1 MAFINWTDSLSVGVS
16 EMDNQ
21 HKRLIAMIND
31 LSEAMKMGKGKEA
44 LGKILSGL
52 ITYTQTHFTAE
63 EKYFEKYNYPLAP
76 SHRREH
82 ATFVKKVSEV
92 KAAFDA
98 GKLSVTVET
107 MNFLRDWLKNHI
119 MGTDQK
125 YTQFFNEKGLR

>member
-52 ITYTQTHFTAE
+52 IIYTQTHFTAE

-92 KAAFDA
+92 KTAFDA

>member
-31 LSEAMKMGKGKEA
+31 LNEAMMMGKGKEA

>member
-1 MAFINWTDSLSVGVS
+1 VAFINWTDSLSVGVS

-52 ITYTQTHFTAE
+52 IIYTQTHFTAE

-92 KAAFDA
+92 KTAFDA